1 MRKYLNADLVKII
14 ISTILFIISFT
25 INIVQV
31 KFIILIVSYL
41 IISYEIYIEAFNNIK
56 KGEIFDENF
65 LMIIATIGA
74 FVISSYEEAVLV
86 ILLFQ
91 IGEYFSHLAVH
102 KSKESITKLMD
113 LRVESVNLEKNNKVT
128 KTAIEK
134 VKVNDIFIVKPG
146 EKIPL
151 DGIIISGESFLDTAS
166 LTGESIPRKVEENSE
181 VLSGCINKDSVLKI
195 KATTTY
201 KTTTA
206 QKIIDLIE
214 NSNTNKSETEN
225 FIRKFAKFYTPIIV
239 LVALLL
245 VIIPTIFGQNF
256 NTWLY
261 RALVFLVTSCPC
273 ALVISV
279 PLGYF
284 CGIGAASRTG
294 ILVKGS
300 KELESLTDVD
310 YLLLDKTGTVTEG
323 VFEVTKIKTKLSEKE
338 FLTLVAS
345 AEENSIHPIAT
356 AIKNKNTNKLKP
368 VTNYQEIAGEGLCC
382 TIENKK
388 ILVGNSK
395 LLKNNKIKYSEPTEV
410 GTIIH
415 LAINNEYQGY
425 LVISDK
431 IKKSS
436 KNIKELNGFINNE
449 IIMLSGDNE
458 KIVSDISKKVGIKT
472 FYGNL
477 LPIDKVNYVEEY
489 KKKGKTMFIG
499 DGINDAPVIKIAD
512 IGVSMGQ
519 IGSDAAIEA
528 SDIVLMND
536 DLSKIKSA
544 IIIARI
550 TKRKVTESII
560 FALTVKFIVLLLGA
574 LGLST
579 IYMAVFADVGVT
591 FLAIL
596 NVLLILKKYRQSN

>member
-1 MRKYLNADLVKII
+1 MKKYLNSDLVKII
-14 ISTILFIISFT
+14 SSTILFILSFA
-25 INIVQV
+25 IKDSQF
-31 KFIILIVSYL
+31 KFIILIVSYI
-41 IISYEIYIEAFNNIK
+41 IISYEMYIEAFNNIK

-74 FVISSYEEAVLV
+74 FFISSYTEAVLV

-102 KSKESITKLMD
+102 RSKESITKLMD
-113 LRVESVNLEKNNKVT
+113 LRVESVN
-128 KTAIEK
+128 IEK
-134 VKVNDIFIVKPG
+134 DNKIEKIPIENVKEKDIFIVKPG

-151 DGIIISGESFLDTAS
+151 DGIVISGESFLDTAS
-166 LTGESIPRKVEENSE
+166 LTGESIPKKVTKNTA
-181 VLSGCINKDSVLKI
+181 VLSGCINKDSILKI
-195 KATTTY
+195 KATSTS

-214 NSNTNKSETEN
+214 KSNTNKSETEN
-225 FIRKFAKFYTPIIV
+225 FIRKFAKIYTPIVV
-239 LVALLL
+239 LAAILLAL
-245 VIIPTIFGQNF
+245 IPTLLGQDF
-256 NTWLY
+256 STWLY

-294 ILVKGS
+294 ILIKGS
-300 KELESLTDVD
+300 KELENLITVD
-310 YLLLDKTGTVTEG
+310 YLLLDKTGTITEG
-323 VFEVTKIKTKLSEKE
+323 VFEVTKINTKLSENE
-338 FLTLVAS
+338 FLSLVAS

-356 AIKNKNTNKLKP
+356 AIKSKNNSELKA
-368 VTNYQEIAGEGLCC
+368 VKNYQEIAGEGISC
-382 TIENKK
+382 TISNKK

-395 LLKNNKIKYSEPTEV
+395 LIKNNKIKFTEPTET

-415 LAINNEYQGY
+415 LAIDNDYQGY

-431 IKKSS
+431 IKETS
-436 KNIKELNGFINNE
+436 KNLERLFEVINKD
-449 IIMLSGDNE
+449 IVILSGDNE
-458 KIVSDISKKVGIKT
+458 KIVSDISKTVGINSN
-472 FYGNL
+472 FGNL
-477 LPIDKVNYVEEY
+477 LPMDKVKYVKEY
-489 KKKGKTMFIG
+489 KLKGKTMFVG

-528 SDIVLMND
+528 SDIVLMHD

-544 IIIARI
+544 ITIARL

-560 FALTVKFIVLLLGA
+560 FALVVKFIVLLLGA
-574 LGLST
+574 LGMST

-591 FLAIL
+591 FLAII
-596 NVLLILKKYRQSN
+596 NVLLILRKYREFS